1 MCTTRSICSV
11 DSTMDQV
18 WKKIVSTRMEE
29 DTMTYLKKQIVL
41 WQMTCPCICNSEK
54 MHMPPCQRRDL
65 ETTV

>member
-1 MCTTRSICSV
+1 MVRSRDRCAPREAFV
-11 DSTMDQV
+11 RL
-18 WKKIVSTRMEE
+18 TRMEE